1 MATTERLFRAT
12 VTDAASGSNFV
23 IEFLAPFPVEATVD
37 YQQIA
42 LSNLIALINQG
53 VIKIRDI
60 EPIEIKEVI
69 Q

>member
-1 MATTERLFRAT
+1 MATKERLFRAT

-42 LSNLIALINQG
+42 LSKSARLRPTHYRVDDPAHSQP
-53 VIKIRDI
+53 DH
-60 EPIEIKEVI
+60 
-69 Q
+69 

>member
-1 MATTERLFRAT
+1 MATKERLFRAT

-23 IEFLAPFPVEATVD
+23 IELLAPFPVEATVD